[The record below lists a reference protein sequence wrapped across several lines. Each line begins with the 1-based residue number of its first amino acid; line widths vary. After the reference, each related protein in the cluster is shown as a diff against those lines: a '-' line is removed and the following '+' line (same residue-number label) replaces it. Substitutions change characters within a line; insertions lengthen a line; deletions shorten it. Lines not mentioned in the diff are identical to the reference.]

1 MNDCVFCKI
10 VKGKLPTNKIYEDGN
25 FLAILDINP
34 VNPGHSLLMIKN
46 HHKNIYETP
55 DEILCKIGPVLKK
68 ISNAVKDGVGA
79 DGINIIMNNE
89 EISGQMIPHTHLH
102 VIPRFANDGF
112 RHWLGK
118 PYPNKEET
126 IKITKKIRN
135 SF

>member
-89 EISGQMIPHTHLH
+89 EISGQMIPHTHFH

>member
-10 VKGKLPTNKIYEDGN
+10 VKGEIPTNKIYEDGN

-89 EISGQMIPHTHLH
+89 EISGQMIPHTHFH

-126 IKITKKIRN
+126 IKITKKIKN